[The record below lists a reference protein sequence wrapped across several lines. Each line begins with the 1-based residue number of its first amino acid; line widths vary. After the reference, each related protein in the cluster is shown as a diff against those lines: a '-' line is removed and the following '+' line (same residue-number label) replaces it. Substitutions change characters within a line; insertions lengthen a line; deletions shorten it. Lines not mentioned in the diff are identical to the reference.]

1 MRIEMDLYDAK
12 SDVKVE
18 YYDHQNCIEIVIGN
32 TLILA
37 LTEEQG
43 RNLKKA
49 LVHLL
54 PVSVSVGKD
63 AYHPGIKYE

>member
-1 MRIEMDLYDAK
+1 MRIEMNLYDTK
-12 SDVKVE
+12 PDVKVE
-18 YYDHQNCIEIVIGN
+18 YFEHQPCVEIIIGD

-37 LTEEQG
+37 LTESQG

-49 LVHLL
+49 LVNLF

-63 AYHPGIKYE
+63 VYHPGIRYE

>member
-1 MRIEMDLYDAK
+1 MRIEMDLYDRCP
-12 SDVKVE
+12 DVKVR
-18 YYDHQNCIEIVIGN
+18 YYDHQPCVEIVIGD

-49 LVHLL
+49 LVHLF

-63 AYHPGIKYE
+63 DYLPGIKYE